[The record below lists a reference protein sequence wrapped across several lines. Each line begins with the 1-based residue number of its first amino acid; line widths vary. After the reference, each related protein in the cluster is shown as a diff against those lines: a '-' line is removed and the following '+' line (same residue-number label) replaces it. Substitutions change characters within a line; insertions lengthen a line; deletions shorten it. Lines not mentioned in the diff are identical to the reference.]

1 MKYIYILS
9 VLFSICIKIYDE
21 LIDYYKLEHGNDI
34 IEFIKII
41 TIFILTL
48 IITYSNNFY
57 TYITLF
63 FSLGMSIFLKKE
75 YFGDVFFKFI
85 TIIFGIIS
93 LILIKIFFKQFNIKY
108 FLVFIILSSIQFY
121 PLFFQE
127 KITIPFQDIIPL
139 KKIQIILEKIQIK
152 DEEIGYNKLKIRLLG
167 VITIII
173 QLLLINGPIC
183 NYFNISYN
191 SYHAIIINNLI
202 LLSYYLTSVIHQTY
216 VLYQNIP

>member
-1 MKYIYILS
+1 M
-9 VLFSICIKIYDE
+9 
-21 LIDYYKLEHGNDI
+21 
-34 IEFIKII
+34 
-41 TIFILTL
+41 
-48 IITYSNNFY
+48 
-57 TYITLF
+57 
-63 FSLGMSIFLKKE
+63 
-75 YFGDVFFKFI
+75 
-85 TIIFGIIS
+85 
-93 LILIKIFFKQFNIKY
+93 IKIFFRQFNIKY
-108 FLVFIILSSIQFY
+108 FLVFSILSSIQAY

-127 KITIPFQDIIPL
+127 KITIPFQDIIPFQKIKIIL
-139 KKIQIILEKIQIK
+139 KKIQKILEKIQIK

-183 NYFNISYN
+183 NYFKISYN